1 MLPQDL
7 ILTQTR
13 SLFLWHTQLRH
24 HKHAATH
31 CTTDAAAA
39 EQMLDMKLDE
49 AAATAA
55 WEANGPL
62 GMYMRGSDLGS
73 KDTQAH
79 RTCGRSTNST
89 CAAATAVNVVEHM
102 DDAGVQGEEDDDCDL
117 TRVLLGRRSQWGL
130 RTLDSDSEEGDAA
143 GGEEAYAD
151 AQGRSTWDGM
161 VASPFTRASVPPRR
175 QGTTCDGVSCTV
187 GLSLKVG

>member
-1 MLPQDL
+1 M
-7 ILTQTR
+7 
-13 SLFLWHTQLRH
+13 QLRH
-24 HKHAATH
+24 HKHAAAH

-49 AAATAA
+49 AAATAS
-55 WEANGPL
+55 WEATGPL

-89 CAAATAVNVVEHM
+89 CAAATSVNVMGHVDGAE
-102 DDAGVQGEEDDDCDL
+102 AQGEEEEDCDL

-130 RTLDSDSEEGDAA
+130 QTLDSDSEEGDAA
-143 GGEEAYAD
+143 GGGEACVD
-151 AQGRSTWDGM
+151 VQGRSTWDGM
-161 VASPFTRASVPPRR
+161 VSSPFTQAVVPPRR
-175 QGTTCDGVSCTV
+175 PGSTCNGLSCTV